1 MKKISFVITIG
12 VLFAFISCNT
22 ENKSY
27 SINGT
32 VEGNVD
38 EAITVYLQD
47 RVNNEFEKLDSARV
61 ENGKFVLKGVQ
72 DSTVVRYISVVIG
85 DQQAN
90 TAFFLENGNIRVK
103 VTIGDKQ
110 NVSITGTPA
119 NNAYQLFIDKRDAI
133 ENEGSAIFESIND
146 STLSEEQI
154 AAKRQEIDVLENKW
168 LALIKRE
175 VEKNINSVVG
185 IYLLNSYSY
194 YYTDYS
200 ELAALLEKVPN
211 QFQSNRVIATLSELA
226 EKLKVT
232 AVGQVF
238 TDFEMETPDGKPA
251 KLSDYVGKGKV
262 VLVDFWASWCGPCRS
277 EMPHLIATYEKYR
290 SKGFEIVGV
299 SLDANRESWKNG
311 IEQLG
316 ITWPQISDLKYW
328 NSEGSKL
335 YGIRSIPHTVLIDRN
350 GTIIARELQGVELQN
365 SLDQLFE
372 DNNR

>member
-12 VLFAFISCNT
+12 ILFAFLSCNT
-22 ENKSY
+22 NKSY
-27 SINGT
+27 LIKGT
-32 VEGNVD
+32 VEGSID
-38 EAITVYLQD
+38 ETTTVYLQD
-47 RVNNEFEKLDSARV
+47 RVNNRFEKLDSASI
-61 ENGKFVLKGVQ
+61 ENGKFVFKGVQ
-72 DSTVVRYISVVIG
+72 DSTVVRYLSVVVG

-110 NVSITGTPA
+110 TVSITGTPA
-119 NNAYQLFIDKRDAI
+119 NDAYQLFNDKKDAI
-133 ENEGSAIFESIND
+133 ESEGNAIFESIND

-154 AAKRQEIDVLENKW
+154 TAKRQEIDVLENKL
-168 LALIKRE
+168 LALIKEE
-175 VEKNINSVVG
+175 VKKNINSAVG
-185 IYLLNSYSY
+185 IYLLNSYSF

-211 QFQSNRVIATLSELA
+211 QFQNNRVIVTLSELA

-251 KLSDYVGKGKV
+251 KLSDYAGKGKV

-277 EMPHLIATYEKYR
+277 EMPHLIAMYEKYK

-299 SLDANRESWKNG
+299 SLDANRESWKSG

-328 NSEGSKL
+328 NCEGSKL
-335 YGIRSIPHTVLIDRN
+335 YGIRAIPHTVLINGD
-350 GTIIARELQGVELQN
+350 GTIIARGLRGVELQS

-372 DNNR
+372 DSNK